1 MKFEVEVLARQS
13 RDFLTAARGRES
25 EGGYVDNGAEGQTA
39 MEPHERVRKG
49 GSCVALVILLLV
61 LATTAAGET
70 PLPEVAPVVQSV
82 MPAGAQRGTSVE
94 VEIRGRNLSEA
105 TQLRF
110 AREDI
115 QADILSSEFYQIRA
129 RVKVGETVP
138 LGIHDYRL
146 RTTRGSYVG
155 VFHVGSLSQRAEV
168 EPNDDLSHAQKVST
182 PSFVDGFLEAY
193 AYDLFWFRAE
203 AGQTLIVDL
212 MAARTASGLD
222 GSLAILD
229 GGGRELDYNDD
240 YYMFKDPQLTF
251 TAKQGGEYFVRVGTS
266 RVFPF
271 ADPLDGSYR
280 LMIGEVPLMRK
291 VLPVGARRGQ
301 TAEFELSGVNLADVH
316 KVVLGDSLAEGE
328 VLEASHDRLR
338 FRMSVPA
345 DLTPGRYFLRAL
357 ADSVESPLPLPIV
370 ISDVDEQLSSSARVR
385 ADPQQIELPVGI
397 SGILEKRK
405 AADFFAF
412 DAEAGQRLAF
422 RVDSMQ
428 LGYLLDAAL
437 FIYDLDGRR
446 LAYQDEP
453 APNNAKEMPDLDPYL
468 VHEFDQA
475 GRYIVMIRDSAVRGH
490 PDYVY
495 RLVIET
501 VEPDFELMAL
511 NPSPTLFRGK
521 TNNLVVRVKRLG
533 GWDAPVDVWIENLPL
548 GVQAEKGVAEPK
560 NTPYKGTC
568 AEDMWMDGTNVELRL
583 RVANDAPGGFHPIR
597 VRARGESRGKVVE
610 REAEILFRW
619 GSVGKIYGPTT
630 DQELLAAVTDLPPLI
645 LETPENLSVAPGKIG
660 RLKVIATRFAGSDGA
675 IALTPHSLPSGVT
688 IENGTIPPGT
698 PLADLLVKVSET
710 AAPGKYPLILQAGR
724 TSSPPIEL
732 TIAGA
737 EKN

>member
-1 MKFEVEVLARQS
+1 MKSKSQPDGLEISELRHAGTGVGRVPVGAAQESLA
-13 RDFLTAARGRES
+13 
-25 EGGYVDNGAEGQTA
+25 A
-39 MEPHERVRKG
+39 MEWHHRVRKG
-49 GSCVALVILLLV
+49 RSCVTLVILLLV
-61 LATTAAGET
+61 LATAAAGET

-94 VEIRGRNLSEA
+94 VEIRGRNLNDA
-105 TQLRF
+105 TEIGF

-115 QADILSSEFYQIRA
+115 QAEILSSEFYQILA
-129 RVKVGETVP
+129 RVKVGKGVP

-146 RTTRGSYVG
+146 RTPRGSYVG
-155 VFHVGSLSQRAEV
+155 VFHVGSLPQQAES
-168 EPNDDLSHAQKVST
+168 EPNDDLGDAQKVAI

-193 AYDLFWFRAE
+193 AYDLFRFQAE

-212 MAARTASGLD
+212 MAARAASSLD

-229 GGGRELDYNDD
+229 ERGRELDYNDD
-240 YYMFKDPQLTF
+240 YYMSKDPHLTF
-251 TAKQGGEYFVRVGTS
+251 TAKQGGQYFVRVGTS
-266 RVFPF
+266 RVFAF
-271 ADPLDGSYR
+271 ADPLEGSYR
-280 LMIGEVPLMRK
+280 LMIGQVPLMRK
-291 VLPVGARRGQ
+291 VMPVGARRGH
-301 TAEFELSGVNLADVH
+301 TAEFELSGVNLADVR
-316 KVVLGDSLAEGE
+316 KVVLGDSLVEGE

-338 FRMSVPA
+338 FRMSVPGH
-345 DLTPGRYFLRAL
+345 LTPGRYFLHAL

-370 ISDVDEQLSSSARVR
+370 ISEVDEQLSSSARVR
-385 ADPQQIELPVGI
+385 DDPQQIELPIGI
-397 SGILEKRK
+397 SGILESRK
-405 AADFFAF
+405 AADFLAF
-412 DAEAGQRLAF
+412 DAEVGQRLAF

-437 FIYDLDGRR
+437 FIYDLDGNR

-453 APNNAKEMPDLDPYL
+453 APNNAKEMPNLDPYL
-468 VHEFDQA
+468 VHEFDRA

-511 NPSPTLFRGK
+511 TPSPTLFRGK

-533 GWDAPVDVWIENLPL
+533 GWDAPVDVWIENLPP

-568 AEDMWMDGTNVELRL
+568 AEDMWMDGTNVELHL
-583 RVANDAPGGFHPIR
+583 KVAEEAPGGFHPIR
-597 VRARGESRGKVVE
+597 VRARGEFGGKVVE

-630 DQELLAAVTDLPPLI
+630 DQELLAAVTDLPPVI
-645 LETPENLSVAPGKIG
+645 LETPENFSVAPGKTG
-660 RLKVIATRFAGSDGA
+660 RLKVIATRFAGPDGA

-698 PLADLLVKVSET
+698 PLADLLIKVSET
-710 AAPGKYPLILQAGR
+710 AAPGKYPLILRAGG
-724 TSSPPIEL
+724 TSSAPIEL